1 MAGFGSSSN
10 DEVVTFFQ
18 TKGSE
23 MSGMSLEALLDCH
36 PIARHYIEKTPQAIT
51 VGVAGPDGPVH
62 SLDGGETTLHGE
74 IRSAG
79 RKLTL
84 LNFGSYT

>member
-1 MAGFGSSSN
+1 MSD
-10 DEVVTFFQ
+10 DEVATVMQ
-18 TKGSE
+18 TKALEWSK
-23 MSGMSLEALLDCH
+23 MSLDALLDIH

-62 SLDGGETTLHGE
+62 SLEGGETTLHGE
-74 IRSAG
+74 IRAAG